1 MTAHLSP
8 TAWMHNVQSL
18 MTKWHQIGSKN
29 NTANRQNQMDFI
41 EV

>member
-1 MTAHLSP
+1 
-8 TAWMHNVQSL
+8 

-41 EV
+41 EGWIIKLARTMNGP